1 MKKVTL
7 GVFAF
12 CIAYTWAF
20 SQKLDVAA
28 VEFTP
33 YGSSSFLS
41 ESARVQFAVP
51 VFKMG
56 KSGLL
61 ISPEYKF
68 VESRP
73 VDEIVA
79 GFYQQLSV
87 RWFWQYKLDEIWKI
101 QWIGMPAVTSPFEAQ
116 PSFLFNT
123 MLRTAYKTG
132 QFQCFLGLAYSYRYD
147 NNIFTPVAGF
157 SWTSVDGWNIS
168 ARVPVNIKIQRR
180 INPFWDLGFELR
192 GNGISSTTTN
202 TRLSDFLWIHEK
214 NMLVFSDIKIYRNW
228 WFTGSIGYA
237 VERTLKTYAMPE
249 KQLWTVKLNIGE
261 PGVNPLTEYS
271 ENGFLAKLGIK
282 FKLL

>member
-1 MKKVTL
+1 MKKVAL
-7 GVFAF
+7 GVFVLF
-12 CIAYTWAF
+12 IAYTWVF
-20 SQKLDVAA
+20 GQKPDIVAA
-28 VEFTP
+28 EFTP
-33 YGSSSFLS
+33 YGKSSFLM
-41 ESARVQFAVP
+41 ESGQVQFAVP
-51 VFKMG
+51 VFKME
-56 KSGLL
+56 KNGLF

-68 VESRP
+68 VRSQAVNGME
-73 VDEIVA
+73 A

-87 RWFWQYKLDEIWKI
+87 RWFWQYKLNDIWKI
-101 QWIGMPAVTSPFEAQ
+101 QWIGMPTVTSPFETQ

-180 INPFWDLGFELR
+180 INPFWNLGLELR

-202 TRLSDFLWIHEK
+202 TGLSDFLWIHEK
-214 NMLVFSDIKIYRNW
+214 NMLLFSDIKIYKNW

-261 PGVNPLTEYS
+261 PGVNPLMEYR